1 MSLFGLHHVVFSV
14 IRGSTRVD
22 MYLACVSTVDM
33 HLVCTKVDDRPYLL
47 HRCRPQ
53 ESWSVV
59 VVKVHGVV
67 GRDVASWK
75 TNGNGHPPLSV
86 YCVISYS

>member
-22 MYLACVSTVDM
+22 VYLACVSTVNV
-33 HLVCTKVDDRPYLL
+33 HLVCTKVDNRPYLL
-47 HRCRPQ
+47 HRRRPQ

-59 VVKVHGVV
+59 VVKVHGVI
-67 GRDVASWK
+67 GREVASWK
-75 TNGNGHPPLSV
+75 TNGNSYSPFGVDS
-86 YCVISYS
+86 VISHS